1 MTTRMARRS
10 HFFDQTINELKIGYA
25 SRLNEKNNEES
36 LLKKL
41 TEDFSQ
47 LKVAIKLQDT
57 NHQTTLNGLNQE
69 LIQLPLIFDNQPAP
83 HYNGSS
89 LLKCLRGYL

>member
-41 TEDFSQ
+41 TEDFH
-47 LKVAIKLQDT
+47 
-57 NHQTTLNGLNQE
+57 N
-69 LIQLPLIFDNQPAP
+69 
-83 HYNGSS
+83 
-89 LLKCLRGYL
+89 

>member
-25 SRLNEKNNEES
+25 SRLNEKNNKES

-41 TEDFSQ
+41 TEDFS
-47 LKVAIKLQDT
+47 LT
-57 NHQTTLNGLNQE
+57 RELNFGTMY
-69 LIQLPLIFDNQPAP
+69 PTM
-83 HYNGSS
+83 
-89 LLKCLRGYL
+89 LRV